1 MVGQAHLGLH
11 SGGHIRDVR
20 SPLPLAV
27 ASPVLRIRDIVVFSL
42 CFAFYD
48 IQRSTMTELT
58 WSKWTVRRD
67 PVGTGQTPDDG
78 GAGEEEFVLRP
89 AWQRAGVCLV
99 HLGTGL
105 GLATLLFIGRSRVV
119 RRLHILPAGSVSNA
133 AQGKQLFIQ
142 GQHNVGANGAI
153 VPFKHAHLQPG
164 RDDTEIILRVD
175 GVRGHWWIGLTSA
188 RINGQ
193 KLHPKQVK
201 EEMLDAWGIRKKNA
215 GLSESGSGSDGRWI
229 GGPILRNS

>member
-1 MVGQAHLGLH
+1 
-11 SGGHIRDVR
+11 
-20 SPLPLAV
+20 
-27 ASPVLRIRDIVVFSL
+27 
-42 CFAFYD
+42 
-48 IQRSTMTELT
+48 MTELT

-67 PVGTGQTPDDG
+67 PIGAGPTPDDG
-78 GAGEEEFVLRP
+78 GAGEEEEFALRP

-142 GQHNVGANGAI
+142 GQHNIGANGAI

-175 GVRGHWWIGLTSA
+175 GVRGHWWVGLTSA
-188 RINGQ
+188 QINGQ

-215 GLSESGSGSDGRWI
+215 GLSESGSDGRWI